1 MVASRNLGGAPG
13 EMVQYGEMYT
23 SCNFFNFFLWGMFL
37 VQEKITEPF
46 QHTHLHT

>member
-23 SCNFFNFFLWGMFL
+23 SHNFFNFFVGMFL
-37 VQEKITEPF
+37 GRLYRKK
-46 QHTHLHT
+46 